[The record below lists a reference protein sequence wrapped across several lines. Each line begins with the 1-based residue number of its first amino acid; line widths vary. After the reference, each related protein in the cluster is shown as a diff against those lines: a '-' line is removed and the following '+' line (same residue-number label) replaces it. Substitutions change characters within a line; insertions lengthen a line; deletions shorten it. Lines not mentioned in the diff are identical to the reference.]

1 MAGLKTHFFITFDR
15 WGTGKCF
22 VGTDITRCLLEE
34 VPHTAALAMFAAVQ
48 APFAGIGRAA
58 ELVALVQLLDVL
70 AVDGLGP
77 RLDRV
82 RLPLAEAHSE
92 VSHDEVHLLR
102 RTCG

>member
-1 MAGLKTHFFITFDR
+1 MVGLKSHFFITFDR

-70 AVDGLGP
+70 AVASPWTVLA
-77 RLDRV
+77 RV
-82 RLPLAEAHSE
+82 STACASRW
-92 VSHDEVHLLR
+92 LR
-102 RTCG
+102 PAAK